1 MGWLLQKRKG
11 SPRCN
16 VFRNTKREVAKPGE
30 PAYHCAMRPKNPL
43 FGFGPKTSYHHGSL
57 KDALIEAARLLV
69 AERGPA
75 GFTLA
80 EAAKR
85 VGVTAAAPYRHF
97 ADRNDL
103 MGELAR
109 RGFELFGQRLAGAWD
124 EGRPDA
130 RQALRR
136 MGPAYLAFARSEPGL
151 YAAMF
156 VNTRTPV
163 SPAWGGVAA
172 LALEGL
178 HRATD
183 AVLGK
188 IGQNSAEARQ
198 LAFELWSLSHG
209 VAMLSLAGHL
219 DPARG
224 DDPAVILDRA
234 AEALVENALRKQA
247 HS

>member
-1 MGWLLQKRKG
+1 MHSKSGFAAWKSLPSFTLML
-11 SPRCN
+11 
-16 VFRNTKREVAKPGE
+16 
-30 PAYHCAMRPKNPL
+30 YHRGMRPKQPL
-43 FGFGPKTSYHHGSL
+43 FGCGPRSSYHHGSL

-124 EGRPDA
+124 DGKPDA
-130 RQALRR
+130 RQAMRR
-136 MGPAYLAFARSEPGL
+136 MGSAYLAFARSEPGL

-156 VNTRTPV
+156 VNPTGPAI
-163 SPAWGGVAA
+163 SPAWGGVAGNA
-172 LALEGL
+172 FDDMQ
-178 HRATD
+178 RAT
-183 AVLGK
+183 AALLGEASQ
-188 IGQNSAEARQ
+188 ISSASRQ

-209 VAMLSLAGHL
+209 VAMLAMAGHL
-219 DPARG
+219 DAERG
-224 DDPAVILDRA
+224 DDPASLLDRA
-234 AEALVENALRKQA
+234 AEALIDTALQRQA
-247 HS
+247 EC